1 MRELLLH
8 KAADTWLAFMEE
20 YLETLGI
27 LPLEELDVVLV
38 SAVCSSF
45 LILGLSPRQRLSD
58 STRPAVELDLQN
70 VGNGIHDER
79 QRLATSIA

>member
-45 LILGLSPRQRLSD
+45 LILGLSQRQRLSD
-58 STRPAVELDLQN
+58 SIRPAVELDFHN
-70 VGNGIHDER
+70 VGDGIHEER
-79 QRLATSIA
+79 QRLATPIA